1 MTHSILQ
8 GRMLTSIQVASR
20 HRAILARLQDCGYIS
35 TDELARELNV
45 SVHTIRRDLNILQCQ
60 HQLRRCHGGA
70 GELNTPPNVGNSYG
84 VEQVRT
90 IANIIVGEFAI
101 GSCFYVDSPSLG
113 ETLIEL
119 LPEEACYLIT
129 PHIEL
134 IEPARRNPFIGIFF
148 LGRDLSPG
156 GDNASI
162 QMSMA
167 KRLTRQ
173 VDYCILEADYLDAD
187 GIVFD
192 DCRQQVAVKRHFL
205 ANSQRQYVVCHHAS
219 MPSYPLVK
227 LGTASHLRQ
236 KFILTENQ
244 INGARV

>member
-1 MTHSILQ
+1 
-8 GRMLTSIQVASR
+8 MLTSIQVASR
-20 HRAILARLQDCGYIS
+20 HRAILARLQECGYIS

-45 SVHTIRRDLNILQCQ
+45 SVHTIRRDLNILESQR
-60 HQLRRCHGGA
+60 QLRRCHGGA
-70 GELNTPPNVGNSYG
+70 GELNKVPEAINSYG
-84 VEQVRT
+84 IEPIRA
-90 IANIIVGEFAI
+90 IANAIVDALEI
-101 GSCFYVDSPSLG
+101 GSCLYVDSPSLG
-113 ETLIEL
+113 ETLIGL
-119 LPEEACYLIT
+119 LPEEEYYLIT

-134 IEPARRNPFIGIFF
+134 IEPAQSNPFIGIFF
-148 LGRDLSPG
+148 LGRDLSTG

-167 KRLTRQ
+167 KRLTRH

-205 ANSQRQYVVCHHAS
+205 ACSQRHYLICHHTA

-227 LGTASHLRQ
+227 IGAASHLRQ
-236 KFILTENQ
+236 RFILTENR
-244 INGARV
+244 INGECE